1 MTNKKQIGKILM
13 LLSSL
18 PKYPNRDTDLV
29 DKRHRRGLDGTNGT
43 LIAMNTSPA
52 LQSDWIASR
61 LMDGRNQVV
70 HNTDADL
77 RPMLKG

>member
-1 MTNKKQIGKILM
+1 MADRSQISRIL
-13 LLSSL
+13 LVLSSL

-43 LIAMNTSPA
+43 LIAMNTDPA